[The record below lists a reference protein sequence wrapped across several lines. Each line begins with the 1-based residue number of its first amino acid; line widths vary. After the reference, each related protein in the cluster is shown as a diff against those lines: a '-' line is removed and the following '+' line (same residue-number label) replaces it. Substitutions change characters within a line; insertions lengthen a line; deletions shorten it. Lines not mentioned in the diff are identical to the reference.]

1 MDRLKTNT
9 KIESTNNNEAEII
22 IVTGLSGSGISTAM
36 QVFEDMNFFTTD
48 GIPASI
54 APELINLAYKPD
66 MQHFRGIVLG
76 IDLKRKYLDDPF
88 TELLP
93 ILTKNRQQKRK
104 TSLIYLEADDD
115 SIIKRYASTRRPHP
129 LEQEGYSLENA
140 LIEEKNRLAKIRSIA
155 DHIINTT
162 GFSIHDLRRYI
173 QKLFSKTVEEKPS
186 MWVTI
191 MSFGYKYGIPKDADL
206 VFDMRCLPNP
216 FFEPELREYTG
227 LQQKIVDYI
236 FKDEPAQ
243 IFRQKLLEFLLA
255 TLPAYDNEGRYRLC
269 IAIGC
274 TGGYHRSVAMVE
286 YLAKNLMQNG
296 YKIIKE
302 HKQLPNK

>member
-1 MDRLKTNT
+1 MDEENIDNKV
-9 KIESTNNNEAEII
+9 EVFII
-22 IVTGLSGSGISTAM
+22 TGLSGSGISTAI

-54 APELINLAYKPD
+54 APELISLASKPE
-66 MQHFRGIVLG
+66 MRHFRGIVLG
-76 IDLKRKYLDDPF
+76 IDLKRKYLTDPVAD
-88 TELLP
+88 LLP
-93 ILTKNRQQKRK
+93 ILTNNRQKNIK
-104 TSLIYLEADDD
+104 TTLLYLEADDD
-115 SIIKRYASTRRPHP
+115 SILKRYASTRRPHP
-129 LEQEGYSLENA
+129 LEQEGYSLEAA
-140 LIEEKNRLAKIRSIA
+140 LSEEKNRLAKIRNIA

-162 GFSIHDLRRYI
+162 GFSIHDLRRSL
-173 QKLFSKTVEEKPS
+173 QKRFSQSVENNPS
-186 MWVTI
+186 MWITI

-216 FFEPELREYTG
+216 FFDASLRECTG
-227 LQQKIVDYI
+227 LQQKVVDYI
-236 FKDEPAQ
+236 FKEEPAQ
-243 IFRQKLLEFLLA
+243 VFRKTLLEFLLNI
-255 TLPAYDNEGRYRLC
+255 LPAYNNEGRYRLC

-302 HKQLPNK
+302 HKQLQKKSL